1 MATEKL
7 KPCPFCG
14 GKPLVMSCDGLGTFY
29 SSLPDL
35 RETNLMRRKMPR
47 FLIRCQKCNVR
58 TKAYATIK
66 ELFNAW
72 NRRVKDGNL

>member
-1 MATEKL
+1 MTTEKL

-14 GKPLVMSCDGLGTFY
+14 GKPLVMSCDGL
-29 SSLPDL
+29 S

-72 NRRVKDGNL
+72 NRRIKDGSLL